1 MADKAPDLPAQPSP
15 SAPAKVRPWQVFA
28 HRDYTMLWSS
38 GVTMQ
43 VSMNLRNLA
52 TAQWLF
58 HSADSVAGGA
68 ARLGILGLFQLLPIP
83 ITLFGG
89 ALADTMD
96 RKRLMV
102 ITQSIFLLALVGL
115 TISSAAGALASWQ
128 IFAATGL
135 TGVVGALG
143 NAARPAMVSRV
154 VPKSEIPHAVT
165 MNTSTMQVGGI
176 LAPLLFSV
184 VYSVFGVTVTLAV
197 ASALTFASVLTP
209 MLIRASGAPD
219 GGTRRISPQI
229 LVQGWGFVLKHP
241 ILPGLYLLDIGVTVV
256 SFYRELFPIF
266 TTQLYDCRT
275 TAALDECARQV
286 GWLSSTNAAGALIG
300 SLLVFFTSRVQRKG
314 LLVIWASLIYGLLL
328 FAFGFN
334 HNLWLGM
341 LIVVGLGMSD
351 AVTMTMRQAIVQ
363 LTTPDAMLG
372 RASSAHSFAAMG
384 ANQLG
389 KVEVAFMSASVGAG
403 PTMLIGGVVAVLVV
417 GVIWNRMPGVRKYRY
432 VESLAYGGDG
442 RGGPQGGHAP
452 PAPTPPTAHGPPV
465 VPNPSPSP
473 VPPGRGSG

>member
-1 MADKAPDLPAQPSP
+1 MAEKEAVAPIRPQSSP
-15 SAPAKVRPWQVFA
+15 SGKVRPWQVFA

-43 VSMNLRNLA
+43 VSMQLRNLA

-58 HSADSVAGGA
+58 DSTGSAAQ
-68 ARLGILGLFQLLPIP
+68 LGILGIFQLLPIP

-96 RKRLMV
+96 RKKLMV
-102 ITQSIFLLALVGL
+102 ITQSVFLVALAGL
-115 TISSAAGALASWQ
+115 TAAAAAGALASWQ
-128 IFAATGL
+128 IFAVTGV

-154 VPKSEIPHAVT
+154 VPKSDIPHAVT
-165 MNTSTMQVGGI
+165 MNSSTMQVAGI
-176 LAPLLFSV
+176 MAPLLFGI
-184 VYSVFGVTVTLAV
+184 VYSFFGVTVTLAL
-197 ASALTFASVLTP
+197 ATALTFASVITP

-219 GGTRRISPQI
+219 GGARRISPQV

-266 TTQLYDCRT
+266 ASQLYGCT
-275 TAALDECARQV
+275 PEASAYFKKCAAQV
-286 GWLSSTNAAGALIG
+286 SWLGSVNGMGALIG
-300 SLLVFFTSRVQRKG
+300 SLLVFFTSRIQRKG
-314 LLVIWASLIYGLLL
+314 LLVIWASLAYGLLL

-341 LIVVGLGMSD
+341 LIVVALGMSD

-389 KVEVAFMSASVGAG
+389 KVEVAFMSASVDAG
-403 PTMLIGGVVAVLVV
+403 TTMVIGGVVSVLVV
-417 GVIWNRMPGVRKYRY
+417 AIIWNRMPGVRKYRY

-442 RGGPQGGHAP
+442 RGGVQAAQPIP
-452 PAPTPPTAHGPPV
+452 AHGPPAAS
-465 VPNPSPSP
+465 PNPTQHT
-473 VPPGRGSG
+473 VSGGNQK